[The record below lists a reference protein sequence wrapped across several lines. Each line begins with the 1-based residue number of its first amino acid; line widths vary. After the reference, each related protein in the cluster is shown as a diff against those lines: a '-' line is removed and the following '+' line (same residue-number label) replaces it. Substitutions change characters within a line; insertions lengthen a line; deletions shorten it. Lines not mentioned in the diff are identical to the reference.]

1 MYHSPDSSAKNDSV
15 KQGSGKHTPF
25 MTSTAKKSKKAGLSA
40 LLFCLQLRANV

>member
-25 MTSTAKKSKKAGLSA
+25 MTNTTKKSKKAGLFSA
-40 LLFCLQLRANV
+40 AFLFATTR